1 MFEGEFISLTS
12 LSPKVSVMAGKS
24 CPVRYKQG
32 LKWNQ

>member
-1 MFEGEFISLTS
+1 MFEDEFISLAS
-12 LSPKVSVMAGKS
+12 LSPKVSVMARES